1 MTQRSKHHLLLLDF
15 DGVIIN
21 SRPLMEFAFA
31 ASIRALGVEPAPQID
46 QFLALMGMPLPDIAA
61 RLGLPDGFVAHY
73 QALCRERMDMVRL
86 YDGARALI
94 ERGRAS
100 FHRLALI
107 TGKDRHR
114 TLLLLERFAL
124 RDAFDRIV
132 CGDDPYPGKP
142 SPVAVDALRDQLA
155 ASAAETYMVGDS
167 AIDIECARRAHVVAI
182 GAAWGFSTLDELRA
196 AGAQL
201 IFSSPFALADW
212 LAESRTSSAAPI
224 STLTHRMASDG

>member
-1 MTQRSKHHLLLLDF
+1 MTHRSKHHLLLLDF

-21 SRPLMEFAFA
+21 SKPLMEFAFA
-31 ASIRALGVEPAPQID
+31 ASCSALRIEPPPPIE
-46 QFLALMGMPLPDIAA
+46 QFLALMGMPLPGIAA
-61 RLGLPDGFVAHY
+61 RLGLPVGFVAHY

-86 YDGARALI
+86 YDGAHALI

-114 TLLLLERFAL
+114 TLLLLDRFEL

-142 SPVAVDALRDQLA
+142 SPVAVDALRHQLA

-167 AIDIECARRAHVVAI
+167 AIDIECARRGHVLAI

-196 AGAQL
+196 AGADL
-201 IFSSPFALADW
+201 IFTSPFTLADW
-212 LAESRTSSAAPI
+212 LVETRPSTAAAP
-224 STLTHRMASDG
+224 SLTHRMATDG